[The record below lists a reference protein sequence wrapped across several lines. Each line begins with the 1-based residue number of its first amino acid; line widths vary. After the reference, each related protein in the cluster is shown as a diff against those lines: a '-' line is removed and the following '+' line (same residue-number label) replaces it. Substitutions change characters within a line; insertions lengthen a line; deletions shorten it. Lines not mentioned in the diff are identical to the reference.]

1 MNPQVLLPGLCFFHE
16 KSDEVFYI
24 AHVNVDT
31 AQLKRKV
38 EVNGK
43 IMHDSHHTMYAN
55 LIPVPLR
62 TDFML
67 YEMGFYEYHDGYI
80 ATNIYPSIVKT
91 DSEGIEFMVKEST
104 RLVIDSRNG
113 NNRFTTFLSR
123 EESKIYLQEF
133 SFVHEIQHLIYA
145 LTGKLPLYELT
156 QTK

>member
-43 IMHDSHHTMYAN
+43 TMHDSHHTMYAN
-55 LIPVPLR
+55 LLPVPLIR
-62 TDFML
+62 EHMIH
-67 YEMGFYEYHDGYI
+67 EMGFVEYDGQL
-80 ATNIYPSIVKT
+80 AKEIYPVIKRMAG
-91 DSEGIEFMVKEST
+91 DDEYMVRDLT
-104 RLVIDSRNG
+104 ILIIDVYNG
-113 NNRFTTFLSR
+113 GNRFTAKLVNG
-123 EESKIYLQEF
+123 ENKIYLEEL
-133 SFVHEIQHLIYA
+133 SYVHEVQHLIYA